1 MAQAIIG
8 GFMDGV
14 TGCAIILLMGC
25 VVYAITEIRSARKD
39 TKNYEEGETD

>member
-1 MAQAIIG
+1 MTQTIIG
-8 GFMDGV
+8 GFMDCV

-25 VVYAITEIRSARKD
+25 VAYVITEIRSARKN